1 MFPGIQVFLPEMPFN
16 KFQSISLSVGMNS
29 ILFRSTAMKKFTYEP
44 LFSPGPDSTEYQLL
58 SDKHVKVLNCGDL
71 TFLDVSGEGLILLA
85 REAMRRVNFY
95 LRPSHNKQVAEI
107 LNDPEASENDRY
119 VARAMLKNAVIS
131 AGGQLPFCQD
141 TGTAIV
147 MGWKGQQVLTEGND
161 PNRLSEGIFQA
172 YQEEN
177 LRYSQ
182 VAPLDMYRE
191 KNTGTNLPAQIEI
204 YSTAGDSYNF
214 LFVSKGGGSAN
225 KSFLY
230 QKTKA
235 VLNSEKL
242 LPFLLE
248 KMKSLGTSG
257 CPPYH
262 LAFVIGGTSA
272 EYCLKTVKL
281 ATTGYLDGLPASGN
295 ELGRSFRDHVMENL
309 LLKESR
315 NLGIGAQFGGTR
327 YLHDVRVIRM
337 ARHGASCPIGVG
349 VSCSADRNIKAKINK
364 DGIWLEK
371 MDYDPSQWLLPAENS
386 KEKPPVHINL
396 ERPMP
401 EILKELSKHPVKTR
415 VTLTGKLIVA
425 RDMAHARLK
434 EILDSG
440 SPLPEYFKNHPVYY
454 AGPAKTPAGMPSGSF
469 GPTTAERMDPYVEE
483 FQANGGSLIMI
494 AKGNRSS
501 QVSEACKKY
510 GGFYLGSI
518 GGPAALLAHDHIRK
532 VSVLDFPEFG
542 MEAVWEIE
550 VEDFPVFILVDDKG
564 NDFYADI

>member
-1 MFPGIQVFLPEMPFN
+1 M
-16 KFQSISLSVGMNS
+16 
-29 ILFRSTAMKKFTYEP
+29 TKFTYEP
-44 LFSPGPDSTEYQLL
+44 SFSPGPDSTDYQLL
-58 SDKHVKVLNCGDL
+58 SDQHVKVLGCGDR
-71 TFLDVSGEGLILLA
+71 TFLDIEEEGLILLA
-85 REAMRRVNFY
+85 REAMGQVNFY
-95 LRPSHNKQVAEI
+95 LRHSHNKQVAEI

-119 VARAMLKNAVIS
+119 VARVMLKNAVIA

-147 MGWKGQQVLTEGND
+147 MGWKGQQVLTKSND
-161 PNRLSEGIFQA
+161 HACLSEGIFQA
-172 YQEEN
+172 YQEKN

-204 YSTAGDSYNF
+204 YSCAGDSYNF

-235 VLNSEKL
+235 VLNREKL
-242 LPFLLE
+242 LPFLVR

-272 EYCLKTVKL
+272 EFCLKTVKL
-281 ATTGYLDGLPASGN
+281 ATTGYLDGLPSSGN
-295 ELGRSFRDHVMENL
+295 ELGRSFRDFEMERL
-309 LLKESR
+309 LLEESR

-349 VSCSADRNIKAKINK
+349 VSCSADRNIKARIDK

-371 MDYDPSQWLLPAENS
+371 MDYDPSQWLLRDDSSEGKLAVRIDLA
-386 KEKPPVHINL
+386 K
-396 ERPMP
+396 PMP

-415 VTLTGKLIVA
+415 IALTGKLIVA

-440 SPLPEYFKNHPVYY
+440 SPLPDYFKNHPVYY
-454 AGPAKTPAGMPSGSF
+454 AGPAKTPKGMPSGSF
-469 GPTTAERMDPYVEE
+469 GPTTAERMDPYVDE
-483 FQANGGSLIMI
+483 FQANGGSMIMI
-494 AKGNRSS
+494 AKGNRSP
-501 QVSEACKKY
+501 QVTAACKKH

-550 VEDFPVFILVDDKG
+550 VKNFPAFILVDDKG
-564 NDFYADI
+564 NDFFADL